1 MQIDVII
8 ATYNRAAMLERAVR
22 SVLAAPAPAGVAL
35 VVTVVDNNSTDN
47 TAQIVASLR
56 AADPERVQYLFE
68 KQQGKAYAVNA
79 GLAATSGEIVAL
91 ADDDQFMD
99 AAWLRVLHR
108 AISEGFD
115 FVTGP
120 VDGDWQA
127 EPPRWYDD
135 RLRGVLSLNT
145 WGDNRIVYR
154 EDESPRAR
162 SISGGN
168 VALRREALEKI
179 GGCYHP
185 ELGKTADTFAMGEDS
200 ELFLRLRRAG
210 YRGLYEPQMKV
221 KHLVP
226 RERLTKT
233 YFRAWHR
240 GYGQSV
246 ALLERLHPQ
255 PVKHLFG
262 VPRFMLRQTLEA
274 IPKLLAARWRG
285 DLPGSFAQELQL
297 WFMLGFLQGTREHKA
312 DFQTTDHRPQT
323 SDLRPQTGIRQESAS
338 TNQSKV

>member
-1 MQIDVII
+1 MRIDVII
-8 ATYNRAAMLERAVR
+8 ATYNRAALLERAVR
-22 SVLAAPAPAGVAL
+22 SVLAAPRAAGCELL
-35 VVTVVDNNSTDN
+35 VTIVDNNSTDA
-47 TAQIVASLR
+47 TAEVVARLR
-56 AADPERVQYLFE
+56 AAAPEQVQYLFE

-91 ADDDQFMD
+91 ADDDQFME
-99 AAWLRVLHR
+99 AEWLAVLHDTL
-108 AISEGFD
+108 AEGFD

-120 VDGDWQA
+120 VEGDWEA
-127 EPPRWYDD
+127 APPRWYDD

-145 WGDNRIVYR
+145 WGEARIVYR
-154 EDESPRAR
+154 EDENPRAR

-168 VALRREALEKI
+168 VALRRTALEQV

-185 ELGKTADTFAMGEDS
+185 ELGKTAATFAMGEDS

-210 YRGLYEPQMKV
+210 YRGVYEPRMKV
-221 KHLVP
+221 RHLVP
-226 RERLTKT
+226 RERLTKR

-274 IPKLLAARWRG
+274 FPKLLAARWRG
-285 DLPGSFAQELQL
+285 DLPGSFAQELQF
-297 WFMLGFLQGTREHKA
+297 WFMLGFLQGARA
-312 DFQTTDHRPQT
+312 ATDSEQPPQVS
-323 SDLRPQTGIRQESAS
+323 SDLRPLRQKSAS
-338 TNQSKV
+338 TNQSEV